1 MAAIIKIT
9 KCRIRCCGIPHFL
22 TNTCI
27 WLNYRNSPTWK
38 QLKIGVGMIPLYY
51 IHHHSSDVTA
61 RSWWL
66 LPGNSTQ
73 TNVQAR
79 LDVKETL
86 NPSLKPVKFHMKC
99 QTSNIYGFQTLVFH
113 AAKIGISNN
122 YAAKIMKSQCL
133 MVKSLPLLA
142 WGFVPMSGGFIS
154 HPCFWC
160 LDPYYPIQK
169 HEGRVEITNHAY
181 MFSVLN
187 SLGLF
192 GCS

>member
-1 MAAIIKIT
+1 
-9 KCRIRCCGIPHFL
+9 
-22 TNTCI
+22 
-27 WLNYRNSPTWK
+27 
-38 QLKIGVGMIPLYY
+38 MIPLYY

-181 MFSVLN
+181 MFSVLI